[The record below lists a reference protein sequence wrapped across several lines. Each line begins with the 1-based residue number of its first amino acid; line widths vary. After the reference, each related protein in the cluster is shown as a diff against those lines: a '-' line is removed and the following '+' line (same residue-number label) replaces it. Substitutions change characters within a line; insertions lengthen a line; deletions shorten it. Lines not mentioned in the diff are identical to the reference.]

1 MFRQELTVSTIKYI
15 FVACIE
21 NAWVLTRDRLPAGA
35 IHQKAYGA
43 LDKFRI
49 NHSFLVKTEQE
60 GCSLAAS
67 DINASQGIT
76 SVSTIAEQTGHDE
89 RSSSKIT
96 SKSGTIPAVV
106 KEAQKQDAAEVDTTS
121 DEEQTLRTGVEEERD
136 GEEVIEDT
144 NEK

>member
-1 MFRQELTVSTIKYI
+1 MEF
-15 FVACIE
+15 FVALAE

-76 SVSTIAEQTGHDE
+76 SVSTIAEQTGHEE
-89 RSSSKIT
+89 RSSDKGK
-96 SKSGTIPAVV
+96 SKSGAIPAVV
-106 KEAQKQDAAEVDTTS
+106 KEAQKQDAAEVDTTN
-121 DEEQTLRTGVEEERD
+121 EEEALRTGAEDEHEGDEVVQDIDEEKQLE
-136 GEEVIEDT
+136 
-144 NEK
+144 